1 MDGRRID
8 RLPSFIRDLDA
19 RPGAVRTLIVAAVAA
34 GAAGL
39 NPPVTWPGNPGVQ
52 SAIRAQP
59 QINNLVLGVTVVAA
73 GLLFVGGVIVDT
85 NGRRRIL
92 LVSLATLTITSLV
105 GLVLPPGTLF
115 ALSRVVAAAAMTAVL
130 PFSLALIVTTYA
142 GMTRPTAIGIVYAA
156 WGGAMAVSPVLFTI
170 LGPAGPYWPS
180 FVASALASAGALWF
194 VRTRVPDLSHVTR
207 ADRPYV
213 IATAVWAFAVVMI
226 SAGIVNFSGS
236 TSYPLRIALIV
247 TGLAMLVGWGIWSMR
262 RRDAD
267 RLRALRVERRPVT
280 VAIAVGVIFGF
291 AQAAPL
297 FQLPLFFNL
306 ILRFGPFWG
315 IVATAP
321 FIVALVVAGPIAGA
335 LLARFRPRTLVAGGL
350 AFVGLGNVASA
361 LVLGRDAAYAFFIL
375 PLAMIGAGFVVGT
388 TVRTAIIFAS
398 VSRSVPGTAAALNE
412 ASILVGSRI
421 GLAALTALIT
431 QRATEI
437 FAASLGP
444 LDATTVAREVDVFQS
459 VLVAIGTPNL
469 SQIVGTIA
477 PETLAS
483 YIRAFVEAYR
493 ESLLLTGGLALVAAP
508 LAWLGLGAR
517 DPLAT
522 MWDHRDEREERATA
536 PTT

>member
-1 MDGRRID
+1 VDGRRID

-39 NPPVTWPGNPGVQ
+39 NPPVTWPGNPGIQ

-59 QINNLVLGVTVVAA
+59 EINNLVLGVTVVAA

-92 LVSLATLTITSLV
+92 IAALATLTVTSLA
-105 GLVLPPGTLF
+105 GLVVPPGALF
-115 ALSRVVAAAAMTAVL
+115 ALSRVAGAAAMTAVL

-142 GMTRPTAIGIVYAA
+142 GMVRATAIGVVYAA
-156 WGGAMAVSPVLFTI
+156 WGGAMAISPVLFTI
-170 LGPAGPYWPS
+170 LGPSGPYWPA
-180 FVASALASAGALWF
+180 FVVSALACAAALWF
-194 VRTRVPDLSHVTR
+194 VLPRVPDLDHVTR

-213 IATAVWAFAVVMI
+213 IATAVWAYAVVLI

-236 TSYPLRIALIV
+236 TSYPLRLALVAIGV
-247 TGLAMLVGWGIWSMR
+247 AMLVGWAIWSR
-262 RRDAD
+262 GRGDAI
-267 RLRALRVERRPVT
+267 RLRALRIERRPVT
-280 VAIAVGVIFGF
+280 VAVAVGVVFGF

-335 LLARFRPRTLVAGGL
+335 LLARFRPRTLVAAGL

-361 LVLGRDAAYAFFIL
+361 LVIGRDAAYAFFIL

-398 VSRSVPGTAAALNE
+398 VSRSLPGTAAALNE

-444 LDATTVAREVDVFQS
+444 LDATTLSREIDVFRS

-477 PETLAS
+477 PEDLAS
-483 YIRAFVEAYR
+483 YIAAFVAAYR
-493 ESLLLTGGLALVAAP
+493 ESLLLTGGLALIAAP
-508 LAWLGLGAR
+508 IAWVGLGAG

-522 MWDHRDEREERATA
+522 MWDHRDERDDRATA